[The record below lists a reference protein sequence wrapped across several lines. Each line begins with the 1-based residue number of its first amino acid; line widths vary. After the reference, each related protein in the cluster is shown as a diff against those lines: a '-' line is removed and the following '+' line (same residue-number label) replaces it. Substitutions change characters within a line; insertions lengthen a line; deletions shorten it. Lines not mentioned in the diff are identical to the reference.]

1 MVSRALALVLMIVLS
16 SVGILIG
23 LLIYISSGKPILG
36 MINGKGGEIIK
47 EANVGLTCASGDF
60 YGLSN
65 NILEMSKMSYTEL
78 DKLGNNLYNYYKRH
92 LDRSSLF
99 NKDDEI
105 ILSLLKWVIIKLLGK
120 EIKWIF

>member
-36 MINGKGGEIIK
+36 MINGKGGEIIQ

-105 ILSLLKWVIIKLLGK
+105 ILSLLK
-120 EIKWIF
+120 